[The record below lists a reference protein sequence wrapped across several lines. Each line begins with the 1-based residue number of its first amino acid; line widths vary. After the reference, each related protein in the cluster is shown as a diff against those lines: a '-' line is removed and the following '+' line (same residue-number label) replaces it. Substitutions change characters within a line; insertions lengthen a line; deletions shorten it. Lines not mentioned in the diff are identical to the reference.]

1 MFRKISNFFVS
12 ASLLVALVC
21 AGSAEAGEPATSSA
35 GITESVFGKS
45 KSGEEVALY
54 TLQNAKGMQVAVSAW
69 GATVVSI
76 KVPDR
81 SGNMGDVVLGFDSLD
96 GYLNT
101 NPFFGASIGRY
112 GNRIGKGKFTL
123 DGKQY
128 TLPLNNGENHLHGGP
143 LGFDKKLWRA
153 REVNSK
159 LGHGVEL
166 KYTSPD
172 GEQGYPGTLNVTV
185 TYTLTDANEL
195 RIDYQATTD
204 KPTVV
209 NLTNHS
215 YFNLAG
221 EGSGDILGHTVMIKA
236 ARFTPTDAGL
246 IPTGEIRSVKG
257 TPFDFT
263 TPHTIG
269 ERINASDEQLKFG
282 KGYDHNWVLDGEAGK
297 LRLAARVSEPKTGR
311 VMEVLTTEP
320 ALQFYS
326 GNFLD
331 GTNRGK
337 GGKVYQHRS
346 AFCMETQHYP
356 DSPNHPNFPSTTL
369 RSGQQYHT
377 STIYRFST
385 EK

>member
-1 MFRKISNFFVS
+1 MINRRLLVS
-12 ASLLVALVC
+12 AVVVAALSFTAAVH
-21 AGSAEAGEPATSSA
+21 ASDASVMAARTA
-35 GITESVFGKS
+35 RSVFGKT
-45 KSGEEVALY
+45 KTGEEVPLY
-54 TLQNAKGMQVAVSAW
+54 TLTNSQGVQVSITPW

-81 SGNMGDVVLGFDSLD
+81 NGKMSDVVHGFDSLD
-96 GYLNT
+96 GYLGT
-101 NPFFGASIGRY
+101 EPYFGATIGRY

-123 DGKQY
+123 EGKQY
-128 TLPLNNGENHLHGGP
+128 TLAINNGENHLHGGIA
-143 LGFDKKLWRA
+143 GFDKRLWKA
-153 REVNSK
+153 SEADSK
-159 LGHGVEL
+159 LGKAIKL
-166 KYTSPD
+166 TYRSAD
-172 GEQGYPGTLNVTV
+172 GEEGYPGTLDVTV

-221 EGSGDILGHTVMIKA
+221 EGDVLGHKVLIKA

-282 KGYDHNWVLDGEAGK
+282 IGYDHNWVLDGAAGT
-297 LRLAARVSEPKTGR
+297 LRLVAQVSEPKTGR
-311 VMEVLTTEP
+311 VLDVLTTEP
-320 ALQFYS
+320 GLQFYT

-337 GGKVYQHRS
+337 SGKVYQHRS

-356 DSPNHPNFPSTTL
+356 DSPNKPDFPSTTL
-369 RSGQQYHT
+369 RPGQRYQT
-377 STIYRFST
+377 TTVYRFST